1 MNLKLNFLLLI
12 LIPFFSVSQENNQS
26 MRLDLFVKTFEA
38 AVENAKECERKNQKT
53 STECKESISYFNTS
67 YTKDLK
73 EFTRE
78 LNDFIALDFDK
89 AMRVVGAAATFAD
102 MVFSSELKKHNKKI
116 NKDT

>member
-26 MRLDLFVKTFEA
+26 MKLDLFVKSFET
-38 AVENAKECERKNQKT
+38 AVENAEECERKNQKT

-67 YTKDLK
+67 YNKDLK
-73 EFTRE
+73 ELTRE

-89 AMRVVGAAATFAD
+89 TMRAVGAAATFAD
-102 MVFSSELKKHNKKI
+102 MVFSSELKKYNKKI